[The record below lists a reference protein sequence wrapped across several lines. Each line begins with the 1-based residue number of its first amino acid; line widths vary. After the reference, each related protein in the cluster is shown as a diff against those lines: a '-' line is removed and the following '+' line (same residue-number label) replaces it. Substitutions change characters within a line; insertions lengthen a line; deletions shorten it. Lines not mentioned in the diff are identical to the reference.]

1 MHRNHRTARGLLL
14 AVCAVTLLAG
24 AAWAEDEGPITLE
37 KFDAALARAK
47 AENRPVVLDFFTD
60 W

>member
-1 MHRNHRTARGLLL
+1 MHQNSRTVRGLLL

-37 KFDAALARAK
+37 RFDAALARAQ
-47 AENRPVVLDFFTD
+47 AGNTPIVLDFFTD